1 MPSPRYSQYLKPVFI
16 CLILLIAVYPKVCS
30 EDIDQLSELTV
41 PISVYILDDQQDNY
55 SSERSKEEIVDIFQK
70 VNEIWAQA
78 AIKIN
83 VRYIHRTELP
93 HEIIKAFIEGNYKP
107 FLNGLNRKFYLQNH
121 SIINAFYSKRIGGPN
136 GRALTRYGIFFVT
149 DNPFVHDQR
158 VTSHEIGH
166 LLGLGHEPYNRK
178 RLMYSGTNGILLNT
192 QEINTARK
200 NAIDILKN
208 SLRKQLQ

>member
-1 MPSPRYSQYLKPVFI
+1 MPSPIYSQYLKPVFI
-16 CLILLIAVYPKVCS
+16 FSILLIAVYPEVYS

-41 PISVYILDDQQDNY
+41 PLSVYILDDRDGIY
-55 SSERSKEEIVDIFQK
+55 SSERSKEEIVSIFQK
-70 VNEIWAQA
+70 VNEIWSQA

-93 HEIIKAFIEGNYKP
+93 HEIIKDFIEGNYKP
-107 FLNGLNRKFYLQNH
+107 FLNGINRKFNLQNH

-136 GRALTRYGIFFVT
+136 GRALTRYGFFLVT
-149 DNPFVHDQR
+149 DTSFVHDQR

-178 RLMYSGTNGILLNT
+178 RLMYSGTNGIQLT
-192 QEINTARK
+192 TKEINTARK
-200 NAIDILKN
+200 NAAAILK
-208 SLRKQLQ
+208 SSK

>member
-1 MPSPRYSQYLKPVFI
+1 MPSPRYSSYVKSVFI
-16 CLILLIAVYPKVCS
+16 FLILLIAVYPKVCS
-30 EDIDQLSELTV
+30 EDIKQLSELTV
-41 PISVYILDDQQDNY
+41 PISVYILDDQDGIY

-70 VNEIWAQA
+70 VNEIWSQA

-93 HEIIKAFIEGNYKP
+93 HEIIKAFIDGNYKP
-107 FLNGLNRKFYLQNH
+107 FLNGLNRKFDLQNH

-136 GRALTRYGIFFVT
+136 GRALTRYGFFLVT
-149 DNPFVHDQR
+149 DTPFVHDQR

-178 RLMYSGTNGILLNT
+178 RLMYSGTNGIQLT
-192 QEINTARK
+192 TKEINTARK
-200 NAIDILKN
+200 NAAAILKN
-208 SLRKQLQ
+208 SK

>member
-1 MPSPRYSQYLKPVFI
+1 MSSPRYSPYLKSVFI
-16 CLILLIAVYPKVCS
+16 FLIFLIAVYPKISS

-41 PISVYILDDQQDNY
+41 PISVYILDDQQGIY

-93 HEIIKAFIEGNYKP
+93 HEIIKDFIEGNYKP
-107 FLNGLNRKFYLQNH
+107 FLNDINRIFYLQNH

-136 GRALTRYGIFFVT
+136 GRALTRYGFFLVT
-149 DNPFVHDQR
+149 DTPFVHDQR

-178 RLMYSGTNGILLNT
+178 RLMYSGTNGIQLT
-192 QEINTARK
+192 TKEINTARK
-200 NAIDILKN
+200 NAAAILK
-208 SLRKQLQ
+208 SSK

>member
-1 MPSPRYSQYLKPVFI
+1 MPSPIYSQYLKPVFI
-16 CLILLIAVYPKVCS
+16 FSILLIAVYPEVYS

-41 PISVYILDDQQDNY
+41 PLSVYILDDRDGIY
-55 SSERSKEEIVDIFQK
+55 SSERSKEEIVSIFQK
-70 VNEIWAQA
+70 VNEIWSQA

-93 HEIIKAFIEGNYKP
+93 HEIIKDFIEGNYKP
-107 FLNGLNRKFYLQNH
+107 FLNGINRKFNLQNH

-136 GRALTRYGIFFVT
+136 GRALTRYGFFLVT
-149 DNPFVHDQR
+149 DTPFVHDQR

-178 RLMYSGTNGILLNT
+178 RLMYSGTNGIQLT
-192 QEINTARK
+192 TKEINTARK
-200 NAIDILKN
+200 NAAAILK
-208 SLRKQLQ
+208 SSK

>member
-16 CLILLIAVYPKVCS
+16 FLILLIAVYPKVYS

-41 PISVYILDDQQDNY
+41 PLSVYILDDRDGIY
-55 SSERSKEEIVDIFQK
+55 SSERSKEEIVSIFQK
-70 VNEIWAQA
+70 VNEIWSQA

-107 FLNGLNRKFYLQNH
+107 FLNGINRKFNLQNH

-136 GRALTRYGIFFVT
+136 GRALTRYGFFLVT
-149 DNPFVHDQR
+149 DTPFVHDQR

-166 LLGLGHEPYNRK
+166 LLGLGHELYNRK
-178 RLMYSGTNGILLNT
+178 RLMYSGTNGIQLT
-192 QEINTARK
+192 TKEINTARK
-200 NAIDILKN
+200 NAAAILK
-208 SLRKQLQ
+208 SSK